1 MQTGSENL
9 SNQLE
14 EPDDYKQDSDDT
26 VKQYLSKEVPDL
38 DFDNGVKPNVVE
50 IMSESFADFRA
61 FSDKLAE
68 LGYTDLD
75 SYYSGLDRAASMG
88 TEGTL
93 IVPTYASY
101 TVRTEFELL
110 FGLPVKSL
118 NDPNMPQRMLL
129 TRQQPLCRLTIR
141 AGVIPRR
148 MSIRSRAAFTAVS
161 GSMDSSILTP

>member
-1 MQTGSENL
+1 MVVTVPAVSQPVYALFGLDTKEADNTFILNEKFDNNGFLAFFMQTGSENL

-101 TVRTEFELL
+101 TVRKI
-110 FGLPVKSL
+110 G
-118 NDPNMPQRMLL
+118 
-129 TRQQPLCRLTIR
+129 R
-141 AGVIPRR
+141 AHV
-148 MSIRSRAAFTAVS
+148 
-161 GSMDSSILTP
+161 